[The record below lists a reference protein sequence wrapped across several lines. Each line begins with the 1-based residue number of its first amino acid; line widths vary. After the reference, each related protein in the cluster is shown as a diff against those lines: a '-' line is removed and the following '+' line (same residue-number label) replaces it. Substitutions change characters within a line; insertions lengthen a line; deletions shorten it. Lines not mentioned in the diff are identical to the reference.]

1 MSEKT
6 FSSSYGAE
14 NIEAEGVKAGT
25 EEDMQ
30 NCCCHKKVRSDKEV
44 RDLMNRLSRIE
55 GQVRG
60 IRKMVEED
68 RYCIDILIQCEAV
81 SAAMNAFNKQIL
93 SEHIR
98 TCVAE
103 NIKAGNDEVV
113 EELVKTLQRMMK

>member
-1 MSEKT
+1 MEELEMTESIHCHNCRHEEGCSE
-6 FSSSYGAE
+6 
-14 NIEAEGVKAGT
+14 
-25 EEDMQ
+25 
-30 NCCCHKKVRSDKEV
+30 HKKVRSEEEV
-44 RDLMNRLSRIE
+44 KGLLNRLSRIE